1 MSIES
6 PSRSRVVVITGDPVG
21 EKMAGPAIRAWHI
34 ASELSHEHDVR
45 LLSMN
50 RVSIQ
55 HPDFDIR
62 EVSYHRPSSIDEHE
76 TWADVIILQGHALAL
91 FPALERTDKVLVVD
105 IYDPLHLEQLEQGRE
120 LETQQWVDQVRDA
133 TASLNHQLQLGDYF
147 LCASDLQRS
156 FWLGQLA
163 GVGRVNPYTYQQDND
178 LERLIGIAPFGI
190 SAVEPERTRHAIKG
204 VVPGIGEDDTV
215 IIWAGGIYNWFDP
228 ETLIRAVG
236 LLATTRP
243 DLRLFFLGVKHPNP
257 DVPEMDIVARSRRLS
272 DELGLTGRHVFFNET
287 WVDFDDRQNYL
298 LDADLG
304 VSTHFQHIET
314 TFSFRT
320 RILDYLWA
328 GLPIVTTDGDSF
340 ASLVAAN
347 GLGRVV
353 QERDDAGLASAL
365 EDVLYDDGL
374 RAGMIA
380 EVARVREDFRWSRTL
395 QPLVEFCRAPTHAA
409 DRLAPN
415 RHRRGANGV
424 VGPRVIRT
432 GWRRDL
438 GRTMHYFRAGGL
450 RAVYGKVAQRVRKR
464 SAE

>member
-1 MSIES
+1 MSTVT

-34 ASELSHEHDVR
+34 ARELAEEHEVR

-55 HPDFDIR
+55 HPNFEIL
-62 EVSYHRPSSIDEHE
+62 EISHHRPSSINEHE
-76 TWADVIILQGHALAL
+76 AWADVIILQGHALAL
-91 FPALERTDKVLVVD
+91 FPALERTEKVLVVD

-120 LETQQWVDQVRDA
+120 LPTQQWVDQVRDA

-147 LCASDLQRS
+147 LCASELQRN

-178 LERLIGIAPFGI
+178 LDRLIGIAPFGI
-190 SAVEPERTRHAIKG
+190 AAVEPERTRPAIKG
-204 VVPGIGEDDTV
+204 VVPGIGVNDTV

-236 LLATTRP
+236 LLADSRP
-243 DLRLFFLGVKHPNP
+243 DLRLFFMGVKHPNP
-257 DVPEMDIVARSRRLS
+257 DVPEMDIVARCRRLA
-272 DELGLTGRHVFFNET
+272 DELGLTGRNVFFNES

-328 GLPIVTTDGDSF
+328 GLPIVSTDGDSF
-340 ASLVAAN
+340 ASLVSAN

-353 QERDDAGLASAL
+353 QERDEAGLAAAL
-365 EDVLYDDGL
+365 EDVLYDDVL
-374 RAGMIA
+374 RADI
-380 EVARVREDFRWSRTL
+380 VANVGRIREDFRWSRTL
-395 QPLVEFCRAPTHAA
+395 RPLVEFCRAPSHAA
-409 DRLAPN
+409 DRLPPN
-415 RHRRGANGV
+415 RHHRGAHGV
-424 VGPRVIRT
+424 VGPRVIRA
-432 GWRRDL
+432 GWRRDV
-438 GRTMHYFRAGGL
+438 GRTIHYLRAGGV